1 MLTEDI
7 FHGKLFQANQNSMLG
22 LDSSLLSVSTGYHTR
37 ASLLPPEP
45 HNEISLGGEQTCSA
59 GCRIRAW
66 ARYPETNRGIFT
78 RCTHTLHLRGCICI
92 CSHSH
97 SHSPKD
103 QASQIN
109 RDYKNNAAFEIL
121 DEKRWY
127 CTTGKHRNAPLSYRK
142 HSEGER
148 TRKI

>member
-1 MLTEDI
+1 
-7 FHGKLFQANQNSMLG
+7 MLG

-45 HNEISLGGEQTCSA
+45 HDEISLVGEQTCSA
-59 GCRIRAW
+59 GCRIRAR

-78 RCTHTLHLRGCICI
+78 RCTHTQHLRDCICI

-121 DEKRWY
+121 DEKVVVLYYWQAQECSPCLQKAQRG
-127 CTTGKHRNAPLSYRK
+127 GKDQKNLSEIF
-142 HSEGER
+142 HFQIFQVAS
-148 TRKI
+148 